1 MNQTNRA
8 ERTPRRPPSADR
20 VIAALDGALR
30 TLFAPAHS
38 TRPIPGEA
46 VPDSALDEHQR
57 QLSCRLMRVNHS
69 GEVCAQALYQGQ
81 IAVARDSRVRGL
93 LESAAREEIE
103 HLAWTQ
109 RRLDELGASR
119 SLLAPIWYAGSFT
132 IGAVSGLLG
141 DRWNL
146 GFLAETER
154 QVEAHLDSHL
164 GRLPPQDRRSRAIV
178 EQMKRDEARHAVNAR
193 RQGAADLPGIIK
205 FAMWL
210 GAKAMTGTSHWL

>member
-1 MNQTNRA
+1 
-8 ERTPRRPPSADR
+8 
-20 VIAALDGALR
+20 
-30 TLFAPAHS
+30 
-38 TRPIPGEA
+38 
-46 VPDSALDEHQR
+46 
-57 QLSCRLMRVNHS
+57 MRVNHS

-93 LESAAREEIE
+93 LEGAAREEME

-119 SLLAPIWYAGSFT
+119 SLLDPIWYAGSFT

-146 GFLAETER
+146 GFLAETEC

-193 RQGAADLPGIIK
+193 RQGATDLPGIVK

-210 GAKAMTGTSHWL
+210 TAKAMTGTSHWL